1 MKTRKYRII
10 TLTAD
15 ILLIGVTY
23 ALIFLA
29 LHKND
34 GVRENVIV
42 LAGML
47 FVWISV
53 SLANSKINRGKIRNM
68 NTLFVRVLVSNF
80 LIVVIMAILLK
91 LFKHSYPVE
100 PVVLGTAMVA
110 TIFELFGGGL
120 YLSYRRADIQNQD
133 ESDNQE
139 QSESLTEEE
148 LLQSANGHRY
158 DDTDISGIDSDVV
171 TAIENECGHE
181 LSEAILRLAGNQLA
195 GKTAVLSTTTIFN
208 VAGLPSSGY
217 NYIINLRR
225 INDIKKLDLFLDAV
239 NRKLGYNGYFLC
251 CVETKDQRKNQYLK
265 RYPPVINY
273 LFYTIDF
280 LIKRV
285 LPKFRPTR
293 GIYNFLTKG
302 ENAVISRAEALGRL
316 SRAGFRI
323 KKESIIEN
331 LLCIEA
337 KKKTDPLPQN
347 DNVFSPL
354 IALRRVGKDGEM
366 IKVFKLRT
374 MHPYSE
380 YIQDYVYSLYELRDG
395 GKFKNDF
402 RITSWGAFCR
412 KTWLDEF
419 PMFINVIRG
428 EMKLFGIRPLSR
440 HYFNLYSDELKE
452 RRVRYK
458 PGLIPPFY
466 ADMPSNLDEIQ
477 ASEKRYL
484 DAYDKRP
491 FMTDFRYFFVSFKN
505 IMFKHARSR

>member
-1 MKTRKYRII
+1 METSKYRIF

-15 ILLIGVTY
+15 ILLIAISYV
-23 ALIFLA
+23 LIFLT
-29 LHKND
+29 LPDRD
-34 GVRENVIV
+34 GLKENGIV
-42 LAGML
+42 LVGMIII
-47 FVWISV
+47 WISV
-53 SLANSKINRGKIRNM
+53 SLANGKINRGKIRNM
-68 NTLFVRVLVSNF
+68 NSLFVRVLGSNF
-80 LIVVIMAILLK
+80 LTVLIISILLR
-91 LFKHSYPVE
+91 LIKHNHNVE
-100 PVVLGTAMVA
+100 TVVLGTALIT
-110 TIFELFGGGL
+110 TIFELFSGGF
-120 YLSYRRADIQNQD
+120 YLAYRRADIQNQD
-133 ESDNQE
+133 ENGNQE
-139 QSESLTEEE
+139 EPELISETE
-148 LLQSANGHRY
+148 LLRSTNGNNY
-158 DDTDISGIDSDVV
+158 KETDITGIDSEVV
-171 TAIENECGHE
+171 TAIENEVGHD
-181 LSEAILRLAGNQLA
+181 LSEAILKLAGKALS

-225 INDIKKLDLFLDAV
+225 INNIKKLDHFLDAV

-251 CVETKDQRKNQYLK
+251 CVETKDQRKNRYLK
-265 RYPPVINY
+265 RFPPVINY
-273 LFYTIDF
+273 IFYTFDF
-280 LIKRV
+280 LIRRV

-293 GIYNFLTKG
+293 GIYNFLTNG

-323 KKESIIEN
+323 KKEALINE

-337 KKKTDPLPQN
+337 RKKVDPLPHN

-354 IALRRVGKDGEM
+354 IALPRVGRDGNI

-419 PMFINVIRG
+419 PMLINLIRG
-428 EMKLFGIRPLSR
+428 EMKLIGIRPLSK
-440 HYFNLYSDELKE
+440 HYYNLYCDELKE
-452 RRVRYK
+452 RRIKYK

-484 DAYDKRP
+484 DAFDKRP
-491 FMTDFRYFFVSFKN
+491 FLTDFRYFFISFNN
-505 IMFKHARSR
+505 IMFKNARSR